1 MSKKR
6 NKKKPNPVYLKGLE
20 EGENRAISKSSRKI
34 LHSIKEF
41 EKMKGVGPKMMKNIY
56 EAFGINT
63 ELSDEKEKE
72 LKRKWGRYND

>member
-6 NKKKPNPVYLKGLE
+6 NKKKPNPVYLRGLE
-20 EGENRAISKSSRKI
+20 EGEMKGIAKSTKKIKISIES
-34 LHSIKEF
+34 F
-41 EKMKGVGPKMMKNIY
+41 EKMEGVGQKTMGKLY